1 MRTMIFR
8 KRIANFTN
16 KQFDEFLQRV
26 VKASG
31 SLKNAAFTKL
41 VSQLSNSAKK
51 FHDLRMVLP
60 ASAYTE
66 KINEIGRQADE
77 IFRKIKMT
85 VDYNTLCLSG
95 KEQEAAKKFQSVI
108 AFYGY
113 IPQDGIVKKF
123 VNYDSLVSELNSDTN
138 AVTVLNLKTQL
149 TKLADLTKEYRENIL
164 LRDNYRSGIKGKR
177 KEARIAALKDFT
189 NLRDSIEAFAV
200 LNTETEVSQF
210 SNLINEAFINV
221 SPNSKKKES

>member
-1 MRTMIFR
+1 MRTIIFR
-8 KRIANFTN
+8 KKIANFTN
-16 KQFDEFLQRV
+16 KQTDEFLQRV

-41 VSQLSNSAKK
+41 VSQLSNSAKR

-138 AVTVLNLKTQL
+138 AVTALNLKTQL

-164 LRDNYRSGIKGKR
+164 SRDNYRSGIKGKR
-177 KEARIAALKDFT
+177 KEARITAIKDFT